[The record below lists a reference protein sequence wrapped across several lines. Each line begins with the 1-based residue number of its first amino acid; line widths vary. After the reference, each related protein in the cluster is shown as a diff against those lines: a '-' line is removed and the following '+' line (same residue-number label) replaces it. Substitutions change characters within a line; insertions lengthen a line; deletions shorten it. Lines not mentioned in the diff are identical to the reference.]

1 MEEQGLKPTEKPLTD
16 TPAKKRLTAKQRIFI
31 EEYLRCWNASE
42 AARRAGY
49 RGAANRV
56 GPRLL
61 ANVGIQEAIRARI
74 AEVAMSADEILV
86 RLADIARGS
95 MEDFIRFI
103 EEEVGVEE
111 EIESGVE
118 GTPARKRIDWV
129 IDLVQAAEAGKL
141 HLVKSIEMGPWG
153 LKKIDLYDKM
163 EVLALLGKHH
173 RLFVERLEHTGKD
186 GQPLPAAPA
195 TVVVYLPDNGRNDR
209 DPAPEGPA
217 DDLSSNTS

>member
-1 MEEQGLKPTEKPLTD
+1 MELSP
-16 TPAKKRLTAKQRIFI
+16 KRRMFV
-31 EEYLRCWNASE
+31 EEYLRCWNATE

-49 RGAANRV
+49 RNARRQGS
-56 GPRLL
+56 RLL
-61 ANVGIQEAIRARI
+61 TFVDIQEAIQKRI
-74 AEVAMSADEILV
+74 AEVTMSADEVLV

-103 EEEVGVEE
+103 EEENA
-111 EIESGVE
+111 E
-118 GTPARKRIDWV
+118 GEGEGEAEDAPARKSIVDWTV
-129 IDLVQAAEAGKL
+129 DLIQAQAAGKL
-141 HLVKSIEMGPWG
+141 HLIKSIEMGPWG
-153 LKKIDLYDKM
+153 LKKIDLYDKL

-209 DPAPEGPA
+209 DPAPSGPA
-217 DDLSSNTS
+217 DDLSGNTG